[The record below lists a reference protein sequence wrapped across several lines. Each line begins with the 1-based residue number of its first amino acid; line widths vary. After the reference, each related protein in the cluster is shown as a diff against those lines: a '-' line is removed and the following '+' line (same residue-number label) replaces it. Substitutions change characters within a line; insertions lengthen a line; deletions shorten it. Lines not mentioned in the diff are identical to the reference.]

1 MMILMGTCKMRFGHA
16 KLANKAMT
24 TNRIDITITGIQPFK
39 GFPGNQE
46 SLTVESPKK
55 YLSDPE
61 ILTLTNL
68 ASFSF
73 KPT

>member
-1 MMILMGTCKMRFGHA
+1 MGTCKMRFGHA

-46 SLTVESPKK
+46 SPKVESPKK

-61 ILTLTNL
+61 IFILIKLVSFLT
-68 ASFSF
+68 ADEPF
-73 KPT
+73 